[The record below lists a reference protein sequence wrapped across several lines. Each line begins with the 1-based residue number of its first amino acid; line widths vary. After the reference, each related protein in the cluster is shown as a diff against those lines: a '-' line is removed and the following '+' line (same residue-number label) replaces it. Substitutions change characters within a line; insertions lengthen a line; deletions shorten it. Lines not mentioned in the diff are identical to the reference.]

1 MTRLLL
7 PAIILLISIFLNFSC
22 KSKNEVSQLND
33 FTVEVN
39 LNETTETYE
48 GVGAVSAGASSRLLI
63 DYPEPYRSQI
73 LDFLF
78 KPKYGAGF
86 QHLKVEIGGDINS
99 TDGSEPGYQR
109 QRGIMN
115 FNRGYEWWLMK
126 EAKKRNPD
134 IILDA
139 LAWGFPGW
147 IGNGNYHTQEG
158 ADYIK
163 DFLSGAKQHHNLDI
177 EYVGIWN
184 ERDFKGN
191 YIKLLRKTLDD
202 NGLHNVKIVAN
213 DMNGPPEDMWEI
225 ADSMV
230 ADPSLA
236 QAIDV
241 IGVHYPHGDVPES
254 AKQMKMAGKRLWSS
268 EDGEWDWWS
277 MRPSIR
283 YLRVQE
289 LNYNY
294 LKMGLTKT
302 EYWSPVTSYYDCL
315 PAPSSG
321 VIKAN
326 TPWSGEYIIDKSLWL
341 LAHYTQFA
349 EPGWKY
355 VAAGSKLLPDGASI
369 VTLTSPDKSLFSII
383 LETTTVNTA
392 QEYVFRFPSS
402 ITKVHVWRTNDLE
415 SFMQQPDLIPVNGE
429 VRFKADDR
437 SVYTITNTDGQ
448 FKGVTGS
455 PNPGLFPLPYYE
467 NFESYSNGVT
477 IKYLSDQ
484 SGSFEVEKGMDGNC
498 LMQKIMIPGI
508 DWASGKSAFTIM
520 GDMYWKNITIS
531 ADISF
536 TKCSDKDTALF
547 ASVIARNFQGSVW
560 KCFFTPHPVGYNLL
574 LYKDGRWELSTANTS
589 LASGTVAIETGK
601 RINLSLSCNYNQ
613 ISASVNNK
621 QVATVFDNTYS
632 NGLVGIG
639 SSYSP
644 VMFDNLKVDL

>member
-1 MTRLLL
+1 MCKIEFL
-7 PAIILLISIFLNFSC
+7 AIFIWLTGSLVLDGQEKVKSSEFAIELDLEFTTDIF
-22 KSKNEVSQLND
+22 
-33 FTVEVN
+33 
-39 LNETTETYE
+39 E

-109 QRGIMN
+109 RNGDMN
-115 FNRGYEWWLMK
+115 YNRGYEWWLMK
-126 EAKKRNPD
+126 EARKRNPD

-163 DFLSGAKQHHNLDI
+163 DFLIGAKKYHNLDI

-184 ERDFKGN
+184 ERDFRSS
-191 YIKLLRKTLDD
+191 YIKMLRKTLDN
-202 NGLHNVKIVAN
+202 NGLKDVRIVAN
-213 DMNGPPEDMWEI
+213 DMNGPPQDMWEI

-236 QAIDV
+236 KAIDV

-254 AKQMKMAGKRLWSS
+254 AKKMKQAGKRLWSS

-277 MRPSIR
+277 MRPAIR

-294 LKMGLTKT
+294 LEMGLTKT

-326 TPWSGEYIIDKSLWL
+326 TPWSGEYLIDKSLWL
-341 LAHYTQFA
+341 VAHYTQFA

-355 VAAGSKLLPDGASI
+355 VTDGSKLLPDGASV
-369 VTLTSPDKSLFSII
+369 VTLTSPDKSLFSLV
-383 LETTTVNTA
+383 LERTTVNTTR
-392 QEYVFRFPSS
+392 EYVIKLPAL
-402 ITKVHVWRTNDLE
+402 TGKVHVWRTNDLE
-415 SFMQQPDLIPVNGE
+415 SFMQQPDLVPVNGE
-429 VRFKADDR
+429 ISFIADDR
-437 SVYTITNTDGQ
+437 SVYTLTNSEGQ
-448 FKGVTGS
+448 MKGVSGS
-455 PNPGLFPLPYYE
+455 PNPGLFPLPYNE
-467 NFESYSNGVT
+467 NFESYQNGLTV
-477 IKYLSDQ
+477 KYLSDQ
-484 SGSFEVEKGMDGNC
+484 SGSYEVEKGKNGSY
-498 LMQKIMIPGI
+498 LKQQIRLPGI
-508 DWASGKSAFTIM
+508 DWASGKSAFSIM
-520 GDMYWKNITIS
+520 GDMHWNNIS
-531 ADISF
+531 VGVDVSFAD
-536 TKCSDKDTALF
+536 CNDADTSVF
-547 ASVIARNFQGSVW
+547 ASVIARNYQGSVW
-560 KCFFTPHPVGYNLL
+560 KCFLTPHPIGYNLL
-574 LYKDGRWELSTANTS
+574 LFNDGKWELTTASKS
-589 LASGTVAIETGK
+589 LVSGIAKVEKGK
-601 RINLSLSCNYNQ
+601 WINLSLSCTADR
-613 ISASVNNK
+613 ITALIDGK
-621 QVATVFDNTYS
+621 QVATVTDNTYS
-632 NGLVGIG
+632 NGLIGIG
-639 SSYSP
+639 STYSP
-644 VMFDNLKVDL
+644 VMFDNLTIK